1 MEGKSHSQPSPWA
14 RAGRGNAPGRG
25 MGAKRAE
32 GRGMGARRTERRL
45 RPSGAVAGVAAVV
58 AAIVAAALFFV
69 RSGAGG
75 ATAPEAARPA
85 KAAGASPR
93 VSAPARPPAPKPAAG
108 RAAAEPPVATA
119 PEGRSESTSAGAGA
133 ALVGNGPERG
143 WLVGAVTNADG
154 GVVERWRL
162 EDGRRMKRVRPPRRV
177 FAHPTDELI
186 AMALSGGE
194 SSEPPPMPSFGAGA
208 EEAFRRSLGTPVDDL
223 PGDDAATREAKRR
236 VREARAEIARRVDAG
251 ETFAEVLASHVA
263 ARAELARER
272 AARVAEKSAGRDV
285 RDVGGVEGEKE
296 DGE

>member
-14 RAGRGNAPGRG
+14 RAGRGDAPRRG
-25 MGAKRAE
+25 MGAKRT
-32 GRGMGARRTERRL
+32 GRRL
-45 RPSGAVAGVAAVV
+45 RSSGAVAGVVIAV

-69 RSGAGG
+69 RPRGG
-75 ATAPEAARPA
+75 APAPEAARPA
-85 KAAGASPR
+85 KAARAVSR
-93 VSAPARPPAPKPAAG
+93 TSAPVRIPAPKPAAG
-108 RAAAEPPVATA
+108 RAEEEPSAAAA
-119 PEGRSESTSAGAGA
+119 PEGRPESAPDGTEGGGAVP
-133 ALVGNGPERG
+133 VGNGPERG

-194 SSEPPPMPSFGAGA
+194 ASEPPPMPSFGPGA

-223 PGDDAATREAKRR
+223 PGDGAATREAKRR
-236 VREARAEIARRVDAG
+236 VREARAEIARRMDAG

-272 AARVAEKSAGRDV
+272 AARVAEKANGRD
-285 RDVGGVEGEKE
+285 GGGEGEKE
-296 DGE
+296 DVE